1 MDQKVLQ
8 LEQAQAEKD
17 TELEEKLVG
26 LDVAPLMWHRGTR
39 ERGDS
44 GRGRIQQTCQRL

>member
-8 LEQAQAEKD
+8 LEQAHAEKD

-26 LDVAPLMWHRGTR
+26 LEDH
-39 ERGDS
+39 
-44 GRGRIQQTCQRL
+44 